1 MMGRTRQ
8 QWSILAT
15 RPQRTIALPL
25 TVLSVSLVAAAQ
37 KTAPASFRVI
47 YSFTGG
53 KDDAYPYGGLV
64 IDRNGNLYGTASQG
78 KHKDHAHPPTMAAV
92 RCSNGRAQN
101 LAGFF
106 ALSTFSTEVAG
117 YARAP
122 ESRPSRPHAHLRIF
136 WRIQIQADNI
146 QQLGFKIEIWAEGKV
161 RRRWSYRFEATRF

>member
-1 MMGRTRQ
+1 MGRTRQ

-78 KHKDHAHPPTMAAV
+78 EAQRSCPPANDGCGAV
-92 RCSNGRAQN
+92 IKRTSAKSGWILRPLYLFHGGGWVRSRA
-101 LAGFF
+101 
-106 ALSTFSTEVAG
+106 
-117 YARAP
+117 
-122 ESRPSRPHAHLRIF
+122 
-136 WRIQIQADNI
+136 
-146 QQLGFKIEIWAEGKV
+146 
-161 RRRWSYRFEATRF
+161 